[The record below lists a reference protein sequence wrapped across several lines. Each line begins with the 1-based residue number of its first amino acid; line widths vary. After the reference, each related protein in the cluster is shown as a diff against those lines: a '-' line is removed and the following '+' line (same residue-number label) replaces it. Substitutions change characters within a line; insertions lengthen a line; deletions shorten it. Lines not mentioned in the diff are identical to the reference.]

1 MVKNKRVIINYMK
14 SVIKLKFEFDLKLRL
29 IKILKQNVSSIRFVS
44 HA

>member
-1 MVKNKRVIINYMK
+1 MVKNKRIIINYMK